1 MAVLSWEVGTKAA
14 TGVHKTNRS
23 VGQRNK
29 KKKLK
34 EYYKVKS
41 IYRPG
46 QGHIAPGV

>member
-1 MAVLSWEVGTKAA
+1 VAVLTWGVGTKAA
-14 TGVHKTNRS
+14 TGVRKTNRS
-23 VGQRNK
+23 VGQRDFYEK
-29 KKKLK
+29 VK